1 MTTLL
6 ESAFEKISALPEMEQ
21 NIYAKNILD
30 ELEVTCSDEYAK
42 NKEELANVLSD
53 IEAGTATLL
62 SHDEV
67 WSKIEA
73 KK

>member
-6 ESAFEKISALPEMEQ
+6 ETAFEKISALPESEQ
-21 NIYAKNILD
+21 DIYARNILD
-30 ELEVTCSDEYAK
+30 ELEFTNSDMYVQ
-42 NKEELANVLSD
+42 NKEELAGVLSD
-53 IEAGTATLL
+53 VEDGTATLL

-73 KK
+73 RK